1 MTIPSGLV
9 PLPLLLAF
17 FLEVLR
23 YYRLNPTRVFGLPF
37 AYLAAPLTFFLLYV
51 GLNAAGLVS
60 PRGSALCLLA
70 ALAVLG
76 LAVRRPRFLKPAARG
91 A

>member
-1 MTIPSGLV
+1 MTILSGLV
-9 PLPLLLAF
+9 PVPLFIAF
-17 FLEVLR
+17 VLEVLR
-23 YYRLNPTRVFGLPF
+23 YYRLNPQRVFGLPF
-37 AYLAAPLTFFLLYV
+37 VFLVVPLTLFLLYV

-76 LAVRRPRFLKPAARG
+76 LTVRRARLLKPAARG
-91 A
+91 T